1 MHSRSK
7 TIRSVLVVTVFSV
20 IGKLTGF
27 FREAVIASHYGAGS
41 ITDAY
46 FVAYSLPSI
55 LFSII
60 GGSMG
65 LIFVPIY
72 TQQLRRDPDES
83 HALASNIINMVIF
96 ASLILAGLGSL
107 FSRQIIALIA
117 PRLSADSMVTA
128 AYLARIMFPAF
139 IFISISYIATGVL
152 QSHESFTI
160 PSMISIP
167 SNLIIAMV
175 AALFSDVYGIY
186 SLAWATLVGGLS
198 QLVIQLPALANK
210 IKYRLRISFKDPSTV
225 AYWKLVIPSILGS
238 AIDRLNILV
247 DNAIASFL
255 MAGSISAINYS
266 TKLIDFADNIAIGA
280 IIAVV
285 YPKFARMNSKED
297 YEKLGNMAYKA
308 IMGIIQITLPMIAI
322 IMIFSKDI
330 VKTVFERGAFVEAD
344 TRLTA
349 YALFYYAMGMWGI
362 GIRGILTRV
371 FYSLGDTSTPMKISI
386 ITLVSN
392 LVLNILLVK
401 YMGVGGLGLAT
412 SISST
417 VGVLALFIFI
427 RRDMGTFNIKGLT
440 KEALKVILAVICMVY
455 AIKKYHVPQII
466 GNYYIDLIL
475 KIAMGLS
482 IYIMLSW
489 LIGAGMMK
497 RKSMLRSRFLRGICE
512 WFHVF
517 K

>member
-1 MHSRSK
+1 MHPGNK
-7 TIRSVLVVTVFSV
+7 TIRSVFIVTIFSI

-27 FREAVIASHYGAGS
+27 IREAVIASYYGAGS

-72 TQQLRRDPDES
+72 TQQLSREPEKS
-83 HALASNIINMVIF
+83 HALASNIINMVF
-96 ASLILAGLGSL
+96 SLILIIAGLGSV

-117 PRLSADSMVTA
+117 PRLSANSMDIA

-152 QSHESFTI
+152 QSHESFAI
-160 PSMISIP
+160 PSMVSIP
-167 SNLIIAMV
+167 SNLIIAMG
-175 AALFSDVYGIY
+175 AALFSGVYGIY
-186 SLAWATLVGGLS
+186 TLAWATLAGGAS
-198 QLVIQLPALANK
+198 QLAIQLPALAKK
-210 IKYRLRISFKDPSTV
+210 IEYRMRISIREPSSL
-225 AYWKLVIPSILGS
+225 AYWKLVVPSILGS
-238 AIDRLNILV
+238 SIDKLNILV
-247 DNAIASFL
+247 DNAMASFL
-255 MAGSISAINYS
+255 LAGSISAINYS

-280 IIAVV
+280 IIAVA
-285 YPKFARMNSKED
+285 YPKFARLNSKED
-297 YEKLGNMAYKA
+297 YEKLGHMAHKA
-308 IMGIIQITLPMIAI
+308 IMGITQITLPMIAI
-322 IMIFSKDI
+322 TMIFSKDI
-330 VKTVFERGAFVEAD
+330 VKAVFERGAFVEAD

-349 YALFYYAMGMWGI
+349 YALFYYALGIWGI
-362 GIRGILTRV
+362 GIRGILNRV

-392 LVLNILLVK
+392 IALNILLVR

-412 SISST
+412 SVSST

-427 RRDMGTFNIKGLT
+427 RRDVGTLNIKGLT

-455 AIKKYHVPQII
+455 VIKKYQVPQII

-475 KIAMGLS
+475 KIAIGLS

-497 RKSMLRSRFLRGICE
+497 RKSMLRSRFLRGIYE